1 MPMAAEDVWMRQAR
15 TSITR
20 TRRLLDLLLLETM
33 MACVDANEEMEVHR
47 RRRKRFESLH

>member
-33 MACVDANEEMEVHR
+33 MTCVEANEEIYGGA
-47 RRRKRFESLH
+47 